1 LPFHLAFHSRMIS
14 FNKRGWCSWGKMGDK
29 TSCVVLDEKDNVAT
43 SLLDISAGESF
54 HIQVGAKGLTI
65 NMRDDIPFGHKFC
78 IKEIDVYSPIIKYG
92 QIIGVATKGIAV
104 GEHVH
109 IHNVVSSRGRGDLEG
124 DVEYEL

>member
-1 LPFHLAFHSRMIS
+1 
-14 FNKRGWCSWGKMGDK
+14 MGDK

-54 HIQVGAKGLTI
+54 HIQVGARSLTI

-92 QIIGVATKGIAV
+92 QIIGVATRSIAV